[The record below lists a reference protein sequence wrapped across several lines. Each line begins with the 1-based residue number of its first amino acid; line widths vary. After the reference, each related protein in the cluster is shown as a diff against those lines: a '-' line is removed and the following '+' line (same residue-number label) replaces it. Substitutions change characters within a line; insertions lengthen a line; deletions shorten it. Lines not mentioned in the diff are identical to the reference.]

1 MGYRLHWLN
10 KYENTWIPLCSEHAV
25 DRVAGE
31 VSAVL
36 SAQVQEDPRFNPLS
50 PAKCHEKLKSC
61 ENPHCTALPLFAA
74 AVLAHIHSKSC
85 CRTCLFLNLDDTLR
99 YEPQVTVTRPTFSI
113 LRSMYRIVV

>member
-31 VSAVL
+31 VSAAL

-61 ENPHCTALPLFAA
+61 ENHIALLFRYSLPLFWHTFTQSLAA
-74 AVLAHIHSKSC
+74 AHVY
-85 CRTCLFLNLDDTLR
+85 F
-99 YEPQVTVTRPTFSI
+99 
-113 LRSMYRIVV
+113 